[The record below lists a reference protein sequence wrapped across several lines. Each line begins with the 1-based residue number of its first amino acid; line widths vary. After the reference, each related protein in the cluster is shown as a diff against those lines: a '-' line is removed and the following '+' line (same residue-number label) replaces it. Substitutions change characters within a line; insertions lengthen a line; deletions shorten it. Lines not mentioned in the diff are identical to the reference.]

1 MTSVFARLCFA
12 AAIVFGAIGVSAP
25 VMAET
30 APTASAGSDWTDA
43 EMAELRSIMQD
54 VMVPMLNDLSSAVQT
69 LQTDRTG
76 ACTAAKSAAARLG
89 EADRRLNALY
99 AKVKAEGRDLGR
111 FDELLAKLREMKTQV
126 PDFAAKVCDG
136 SLAAAQA
143 QDNDPAAKAAEDK
156 VMTLLRRYTND
167 MTAATEARNAGDTAK
182 ACLSLKDGLA
192 TLDELDAYMHELAK
206 TYAHTAADDEEL
218 RNIYAQIQTWRTQ
231 TLEAAKDCPAS

>member
-1 MTSVFARLCFA
+1 
-12 AAIVFGAIGVSAP
+12 
-25 VMAET
+25 
-30 APTASAGSDWTDA
+30 
-43 EMAELRSIMQD
+43 MQD
-54 VMVPMLNDLSSAVQT
+54 VMVPMLNDLNGAVQM

-76 ACTAAKSAAARLG
+76 ACTAAKSAEARVD

-111 FDELLAKLREMKTQV
+111 FDELLAKLRELKTQV

-136 SLAAAQA
+136 SLATAQA
-143 QDNDPAAKAAEDK
+143 QDDDPATKAAEEK

-167 MTAATEARNAGDTAK
+167 MTAATDARNAGDTAK

-231 TLEAAKDCPAS
+231 TLDAAKDCPAS